1 MRNIL
6 TFLVLLFPFFFNKEQ
21 RNTEYL
27 LFIFSVNRK
36 KSHFHQADMLL
47 FLLLLHWTT
56 LNSSWERRLKEKQ
69 GENLMQLKS
78 KKFGGIWFES

>member
-1 MRNIL
+1 
-6 TFLVLLFPFFFNKEQ
+6 
-21 RNTEYL
+21 
-27 LFIFSVNRK
+27 
-36 KSHFHQADMLL
+36 MLL